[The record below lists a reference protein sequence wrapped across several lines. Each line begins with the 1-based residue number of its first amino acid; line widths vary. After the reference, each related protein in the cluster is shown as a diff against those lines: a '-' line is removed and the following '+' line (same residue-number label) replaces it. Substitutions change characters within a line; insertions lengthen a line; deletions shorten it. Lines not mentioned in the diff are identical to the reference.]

1 MHAAIGARRVAEAI
15 DYPTAHAAI
24 FFEEVSAI
32 AGQISLETIEALADE
47 LVGVRER
54 GGRLF
59 FLGVGGSAANC
70 SHAVNDFRKLCGI
83 EAYAPTDNVSEL
95 TARTNDEGWDTV
107 FVEWLQHEPR
117 HRQGCRVRASRWAA
131 ATWRRTSAPTS
142 SPRWRR
148 RRRAA
153 CKVFGIVG
161 RDGGYTKEVGDV
173 VVVVPTVAESRVTP
187 HAEAFQAVV
196 WHCLVSHPKLQ
207 IQADQVVA
215 RAVFLDRDGVIND
228 KRAAR
233 RAPGRAD
240 AARGLPAAAGRR
252 GRAGAAEGRRASCSW
267 S

>member
-1 MHAAIGARRVAEAI
+1 MHAAIGSRRVAEAI

-83 EAYAPTDNVSEL
+83 ETYAPTDNVSEL
-95 TARTNDEGWDTV
+95 TARTNDEGWHTV
-107 FVEWLQHEPR
+107 FVEWL
-117 HRQGCRVRASRWAA
+117 
-131 ATWRRTSAPTS
+131 RTSRATAKDAVFVLS
-142 SPRWRR
+142 VGGGNLEKNVSPNLV
-148 RRRAA
+148 AA
-153 CKVFGIVG
+153 LAEAKARGCKVFGIVG
-161 RDGGYTKEVGDV
+161 RDGGYTKQVGDV

-196 WHCLVSHPKLQ
+196 WHCLVSNPKLQ
-207 IQADQVVA
+207 IQAT
-215 RAVFLDRDGVIND
+215 
-228 KRAAR
+228 K
-233 RAPGRAD
+233 
-240 AARGLPAAAGRR
+240 
-252 GRAGAAEGRRASCSW
+252 W
-267 S
+267 